1 VGVIKEVEIEKNN
14 EEELLLA
21 NYNTKE
27 RALALQAAYKE
38 QLQVLLKKRMNI
50 LKQYQRFMTIDK
62 NGGGVL
68 MHKCYQSYSLGHFF
82 PMYLTYG
89 ALSEEQF
96 YRESLNVNYLL
107 LFKISE
113 KMQQSMRKDIE
124 TLDEEILIISKK
136 AGLFQVDSELW
147 NDLHKY
153 IEPSNQFYNDY
164 NFKLLNM

>member
-1 VGVIKEVEIEKNN
+1 M
-14 EEELLLA
+14 LA

-38 QLQVLLKKRMNI
+38 QLQVLFEKRMNI
-50 LKQYQRFMTIDK
+50 LKNLSTFKPLSNDELK
-62 NGGGVL
+62 
-68 MHKCYQSYSLGHFF
+68 SYSGWSLETLFSN
-82 PMYLTYG
+82 YTIQYTQSKTVNNLL
-89 ALSEEQF
+89 LSKISKKV
-96 YRESLNVNYLL
+96 RESM
-107 LFKISE
+107 S
-113 KMQQSMRKDIE
+113 KDIE
-124 TLDEEILIISKK
+124 TIDDEILIISKK